1 MQGLPA
7 VWGGGQVFAF
17 SGLDGWTSAAS
28 PMVGHTLAD
37 RIGLRLFFDPP
48 VEIWCQAILGEDA
61 ARRYPRY
68 EPVFTCV
75 AGDVIA
81 VEVRDPEGRRGR
93 IAWVPLEQD
102 IIAGEAFGGLMPF
115 WSVGGPTPGSPL
127 PPGRHRHRAPQ
138 GVVAVVVR
146 EDGERRRFAVCHDTM
161 DESMAY
167 IRAEKALQAD
177 LGRIVD
183 ERVERLASL
192 AVPAALPAELSAM
205 YRKAVWVL
213 RTSLC
218 SAEGRIRR
226 TWAAPNRWPYRWM
239 WTADAA
245 FAAVA
250 MRKVFPEAARAS
262 LQSALESQD
271 EDGRTP
277 LYLRPDGGC
286 PEIGHAPCLAWAA
299 GLLCGPENADF
310 AAEVYPRLR
319 KYLLCSTAARSFNR
333 TGLYRW
339 LHGDEVM
346 DNSPRFDAGAEFGAV
361 DLAGLLCIEF
371 EHAAVL
377 AGQAGE
383 AKDAADWLGRRRRLA
398 REVERRLWDESGGCY
413 GDLRA
418 DGSLDARPTCAAFA
432 PLAAGICSRSRA
444 TRLVRLLKDP
454 RRFGL
459 ALPVPSVA
467 ADHPAFCTDM
477 WRGPAWP
484 HVNWWIARGLDR
496 YGRRREAEVLRRTTV
511 EAAAR
516 GDERTGCLYEF
527 YDSRD
532 RLAPAGL
539 DRKCRLCYAA
549 GCTNITDHARTAA
562 ALVLMC
568 DELYGGLP

>member
-1 MQGLPA
+1 MQSLPA
-7 VWGGGQVFAF
+7 VWGGDQVFGF

-37 RIGLRLFFDPP
+37 RIGLRLYFDPP
-48 VEIWCQAILGEDA
+48 VEVWCQAILGQDEG
-61 ARRYPRY
+61 RRYPRY
-68 EPVFTCV
+68 EPTFECV

-93 IAWVPLEQD
+93 VAWAPLEQD

-115 WSVGGPTPGSPL
+115 WSVGGPTPGCPL
-127 PPGRHRHRAPQ
+127 PPGRHRHRTPQ

-146 EDGERRRFAVCHDTM
+146 NEGDRTRFAVCHDTM

-167 IRAEKALQAD
+167 TRAEKALQAD
-177 LGRIVD
+177 LDRIVD
-183 ERVERLASL
+183 ERIGRVASL
-192 AVPAALPAELSAM
+192 KPPPALPVELSAL

-213 RTSLC
+213 RTNLC

-250 MRKVFPEAARAS
+250 MREHFPEAARAS
-262 LQSALESQD
+262 LLAALESQD
-271 EDGRTP
+271 EEGRTP

-286 PEIGHAPCLAWAA
+286 PDIGHMPCLAWAA
-299 GLLCGPENADF
+299 HALCVPESGDF
-310 AAEVYPRLR
+310 AAEVYPRVR
-319 KYLLCSTAARSFNR
+319 KYLSHVASRPTFGE

-346 DNSPRFDAGAEFGAV
+346 DNSPRFDGGADFGAV
-361 DLAGLLCIEF
+361 DLAGLMCMEF
-371 EHAAVL
+371 EHAAAL
-377 AGQAGE
+377 AGRLGE
-383 AKDAADWLGRRRRLA
+383 AKDAADWQRRRRALA
-398 REVERRLWDESGGCY
+398 QEVERRLWDEAGGFY

-418 DGSLDARPTCAAFA
+418 DGSLDAWPTCAAFA

-444 TRLVRLLKDP
+444 ARLVRLLKDP
-454 RRFGL
+454 GAFGL
-459 ALPVPSVA
+459 PLPVPSVA

-477 WRGPAWP
+477 WRGPTWP

-496 YGRRREAEVLRRTTV
+496 YGRRREAAALRQATV
-511 EAAAR
+511 AAAAR
-516 GDERTGCLYEF
+516 WYERTGCLYEF

-549 GCTNITDHARTAA
+549 GCSNITDHARTAA
-562 ALVLMC
+562 ALLMMC
-568 DELYGGLP
+568 DELYGEHA